1 MRGAKDR
8 FNKGTTMLSKPIIN
22 TLVIGIIIITSSSA
36 FSKNNKLNTDAR
48 KASYTMGI
56 KMGRYIRTNNF
67 NGFNIESLFAGIRDG
82 IVGNK
87 PMISNA
93 QMDNSMKAVKKLQ
106 ANEKEEIAK
115 KNLIE
120 GKRFMAENRKMKD
133 VVQTSSGMQYKIIIP
148 GSGTS
153 PKATDIIKAHYK
165 GTLIDGTT
173 FDSSYGR
180 KKPFTTPV
188 NRVIKGWTEALQMMK
203 IGSKWRLFIPSE
215 LAYGSRSPSQAIPA
229 NSALIFDIEL
239 LEIESKDGTKVVAP
253 LKPKEKNN
261 KNNKNNKN
269 KDETSNP
276 SIKTN
281 RM

>member
-1 MRGAKDR
+1 M
-8 FNKGTTMLSKPIIN
+8 FSKLIIN
-22 TLVIGIIIITSSSA
+22 TLIVGTIITASSSA
-36 FSKNNKLNTDAR
+36 FAKNNKLDTDAR

-56 KMGRYIRTNNF
+56 KMGRYIHANNF
-67 NGFNIESLFAGIRDG
+67 NGFNIESLFSGIRDG

-93 QMDNSMKAVKKLQ
+93 QMDSSMKAIKKLQ
-106 ANEKEEIAK
+106 AKEKEEIAK

-120 GKRFMAENRKMKD
+120 GKRFMAENRKMKG
-133 VVQTSSGMQYKIIIP
+133 VVQTRSGMQYKIITP
-148 GSGTS
+148 GEGAS
-153 PKATDIIKAHYK
+153 PKATDTIKAHYK

-180 KKPFTTPV
+180 KKPLTTPV

-215 LAYGSRSPSQAIPA
+215 LAYGSRSHSQAIPA
-229 NSALIFDIEL
+229 NSTLIFDIEL
-239 LEIESKDGTKVVAP
+239 LEIESKDGTKVVTP
-253 LKPKEKNN
+253 QKSKN
-261 KNNKNNKN
+261 KNNNENDKTRN
-269 KDETSNP
+269 S
-276 SIKTN
+276 SVKTN

>member
-1 MRGAKDR
+1 
-8 FNKGTTMLSKPIIN
+8 MLSKLIIN
-22 TLVIGIIIITSSSA
+22 VLAVGIIITASSSA
-36 FSKNNKLNTDAR
+36 FAKKNTLDTDAR

-56 KMGRYIRTNNF
+56 KMGRYIRANNF
-67 NGFNIESLFAGIRDG
+67 NGFNIESLFSGIRDG
-82 IVGNK
+82 IVGSK
-87 PMISNA
+87 PRLSNA

-120 GKRFMAENRKMKD
+120 GKRFMAENRKVKG
-133 VVQTSSGMQYKIIIP
+133 VVQTRSGMQYKIITP
-148 GSGTS
+148 GAGAS
-153 PKATDIIKAHYK
+153 PKATDTIKAHYK

-180 KKPFTTPV
+180 RKPFTTPV

-203 IGSKWRLFIPSE
+203 VGSKWRLFIPSE

-229 NSALIFDIEL
+229 NSTLIFDIEL
-239 LEIESKDGTKVVAP
+239 LEIEGKDGVKVVAP
-253 LKPKEKNN
+253 PNS
-261 KNNKNNKN
+261 KN
-269 KDETSNP
+269 KSNDNGKTSNT
-276 SIKTN
+276 SVKTN

>member
-1 MRGAKDR
+1 MHSASDR

-22 TLVIGIIIITSSSA
+22 TLAIGIIITASSSA
-36 FSKNNKLNTDAR
+36 FAKNNKLDTDAR

-56 KMGRYIRTNNF
+56 KMGRYIRMKNF
-67 NGFNIESLFAGIRDG
+67 NGFNIESLFTGIRDG
-82 IVGNK
+82 IMGNK
-87 PMISNA
+87 PKISNA
-93 QMDNSMKAVKKLQ
+93 QMDNSMKSVKKLQ
-106 ANEKEEIAK
+106 ASEKEEIAK

-120 GKRFMAENRKMKD
+120 GKRFMAENRKMKN
-133 VVQTSSGMQYKIIIP
+133 VVQTNSGMQYKIITT
-148 GSGTS
+148 GKGTS

-165 GTLIDGTT
+165 GSLIDGTV
-173 FDSSYGR
+173 FDSKYAR
-180 KKPFTTPV
+180 KKQFATPV

-229 NSALIFDIEL
+229 NSTLIFDIEL
-239 LEIESKDGTKVVAP
+239 LEIESTDGTKVVAP
-253 LKPKEKNN
+253 PRSKENNN
-261 KNNKNNKN
+261 KDKS
-269 KDETSNP
+269 SNP

>member
-1 MRGAKDR
+1 MFSKLITAKIL
-8 FNKGTTMLSKPIIN
+8 T
-22 TLVIGIIIITSSSA
+22 IGIILLASSSA
-36 FSKNNKLNTDAR
+36 FSQNNKLDTDAR

-56 KMGRYIRTNNF
+56 KMGRYIRSNNF
-67 NGFNIESLFAGIRDG
+67 NGFNIESLFTGIRDG
-82 IVGNK
+82 IIGNK
-87 PMISNA
+87 PLISNA
-93 QMDNSMKAVKKLQ
+93 QMDNSMDAVKKLQ
-106 ANEKEEIAK
+106 AKEKYQIAQ
-115 KNLIE
+115 KNHVE
-120 GKRFMAENRKMKD
+120 GKRFMAENRKINGIA
-133 VVQTSSGMQYKIIIP
+133 QTDSGLQYKIITP
-148 GSGTS
+148 GTGAS
-153 PKATDIIKAHYK
+153 PKATDIVKTHYK

-180 KKPFTTPV
+180 NKPLTTPV
-188 NRVIKGWTEALQMMK
+188 NRVIKGWTEALQLMK

-253 LKPKEKNN
+253 PKSKEKNN
-261 KNNKNNKN
+261 EK
-269 KDETSNP
+269 KDESNNP